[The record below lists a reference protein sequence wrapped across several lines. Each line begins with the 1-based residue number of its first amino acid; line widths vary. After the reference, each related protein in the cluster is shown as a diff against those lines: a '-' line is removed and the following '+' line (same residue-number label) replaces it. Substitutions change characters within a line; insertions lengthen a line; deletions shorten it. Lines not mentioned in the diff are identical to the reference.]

1 MATVVVVG
9 SYRPG
14 PGESRSPSA
23 NLGAAVNAAPLV
35 APLVAPFF
43 GGGSKA
49 PRASPY
55 APGPGVSSAANA
67 LGLVDA
73 ATRPV
78 RPGLADAARPRRS
91 FPSNALGAA
100 YDPGPGVG
108 SSSGGSSRPGADPCP
123 FGAGDPSSRR
133 LRHPSCTASSF
144 ARRRASFARRSLAA
158 SGRSTSR
165 GWTGGRPEGRGFE
178 LAASRTAS
186 SASTRRRASSTG
198 GFGSGT
204 SATAPASGGAV
215 KNASERRD
223 LWGRGRGRGRAAR
236 ARTSVPVPRVP
247 VPVPIVPVVIIV
259 PVVPGD
265 GRGLSA
271 PVTGSGT

>member
-43 GGGSKA
+43 GGGPKA

-67 LGLVDA
+67 LRLVGA

-78 RPGLADAARPRRS
+78 RPGRADAARPRRS

-108 SSSGGSSRPGADPCP
+108 SGPGGSSCPGADP
-123 FGAGDPSSRR
+123 FKAGDPSSRR

-158 SGRSTSR
+158 SGRSTACGR
-165 GWTGGRPEGRGFE
+165 TGGWPEGHGFE

-198 GFGSGT
+198 GFGSGA

-215 KNASERRD
+215 KNASERRH
-223 LWGRGRGRGRAAR
+223 LRGRGWGRAAR
-236 ARTSVPVPRVP
+236 ARTSVP
-247 VPVPIVPVVIIV
+247 I
-259 PVVPGD
+259 VPGD